1 MKELTNLLND
11 DWVSPKKG
19 TYPSPC
25 QIIENLSY
33 EYSEKSGID
42 LNLDDPRFM
51 VLVHFPNR
59 KYREII
65 HVQEYDIE
73 SMVGNIGGYIG
84 LFLGYSLLHFPR
96 FLITLWKTRKTDK
109 NEMRPQTHILKH
121 VSATS
126 ETPNIN
132 EMNRST
138 LTGSRC
144 SSCSNLEHVSKQFS
158 ALTKR
163 MNDLDSSVTEIREN
177 IKCSKLSSDQKNSL
191 QKVKVIEWSNS
202 VCKASYNY

>member
-84 LFLGYSLLHFPR
+84 LFLGYSLLHFPQ
-96 FLITLWKTRKTDK
+96 FLINLWKNNR
-109 NEMRPQTHILKH
+109 NERRTGSNVIKVVVQ
-121 VSATS
+121 
-126 ETPNIN
+126 PNKEQKIN
-132 EMNRST
+132 ELNRPGFKT
-138 LTGSRC
+138 NGCT
-144 SSCSNLEHVSKQFS
+144 SCLQLEDVNNHIF
-158 ALTKR
+158 AITKK
-163 MNDLDSSVTEIREN
+163 MKDVASSVKEIQEHLRS
-177 IKCSKLSSDQKNSL
+177 SKKVSSDKPIM
-191 QKVKVIEWSNS
+191 KVKVTTWNNS
-202 VCKASYNY
+202 VSKATSTTA